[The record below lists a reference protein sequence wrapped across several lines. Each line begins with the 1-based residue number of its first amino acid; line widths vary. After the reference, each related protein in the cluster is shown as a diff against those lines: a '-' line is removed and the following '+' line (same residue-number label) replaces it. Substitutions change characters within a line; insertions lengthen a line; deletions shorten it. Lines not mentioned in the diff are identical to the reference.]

1 MTKWMRYFVLVMFC
15 LMSLAFAGPASAAS
29 DMGGCV
35 DSPTS
40 VQNKSAAGTDCDM
53 GQNDIGQN
61 KAHKCSHD
69 AGCGYQLMAISEA
82 GDFSALPVP
91 RAAAVASVTKRLTAS
106 PRETLLDPPRA

>member
-29 DMGGCV
+29 DAGGCA

-40 VQNKSAAGTDCDM
+40 VQNGSAAGTDCV
-53 GQNDIGQN
+53 GQNDMGQN

-82 GDFSALPVP
+82 GDFSALAVR
-91 RAAAVASVTKRLTAS
+91 RAAAVASLIKRLTAS